1 MRIKKS
7 SLGVVLGLVLVVGL
21 VVAEMVWA
29 AVPTTTVEKARNAT
43 VLVATQNENNSMGNG
58 FGSGVVISE
67 TGIVLTNYHV
77 IHRAETIRVWF
88 YDPTDSNYSFAT
100 VIGIDPV
107 ADLALLQL
115 ELDPDSPP
123 PVYLEIEQEIP
134 TITEPV
140 VAIGHP
146 VGLQW
151 TVTTGSINHQERP
164 GKITPYVNV
173 IQHSAEI
180 NKGNSGGP
188 LINADGDIVGINT
201 YMLAPEGQWA
211 GVAYAI
217 RGDTVYDSVE
227 QMLEDGDVHYA
238 AFKIRLLNLSEFLAK
253 GIVKEYPDEKDIP
266 NTFGLIAIGV
276 EEEDWAYERGVRSFD
291 TFVAV
296 EGFPI
301 NTLYDLKKIIKGYRP
316 GDMVTVIYIRDSHFR
331 IMDYE
336 LGAIEFDEYLDFY
349 DKKMVDRF
357 DKPKPKEEEKEE
369 RPTPPPKK
377 STIPPQLEPEEE
389 TPAPEEEEQSLRPI
403 PQPPQLE
410 RNE

>member
-1 MRIKKS
+1 MKIKKGS
-7 SLGVVLGLVLVVGL
+7 WAVILGLIVVCALVL
-21 VVAEMVWA
+21 AENVWGDI
-29 AVPTTTVEKARNAT
+29 PTATVEKARDAT
-43 VLVATQNENNSMGNG
+43 VLVATQNKDNQMGNG
-58 FGSGVVISE
+58 FGSGVLISE

-77 IHRAETIRVWF
+77 IHRAEVIRVWF
-88 YDPTDSNYSFAT
+88 YDPNDSNYSYAK

-115 ELDPDSPP
+115 ELDPDLPP
-123 PVYLEIEQEIP
+123 TVYLEIEQETPVIA
-134 TITEPV
+134 EPV

-188 LINADGDIVGINT
+188 LINANGDIVGINT
-201 YMLAPEGQWA
+201 YMLSPDGQWA

-227 QMLEDGDVHYA
+227 QMLEDGEVTYA
-238 AFKIRLLNLSEFLAK
+238 AFKIRLINLSEFVVK
-253 GIVKEYPDEKDIP
+253 GIAKEYPDEKDVP
-266 NTFGLIAIGV
+266 NTFGLIALGV
-276 EEEDWAYERGVRSFD
+276 EEEDYAYEHGVRNFD
-291 TFVAV
+291 TFVAI

-336 LGAIEFDEYLDFY
+336 LGAIEFDDYLDFY
-349 DKKMVDRF
+349 DKRMVEKF
-357 DKPKPKEEEKEE
+357 EKEEPKEEEK
-369 RPTPPPKK
+369 RLPPPPKR

-389 TPAPEEEEQSLRPI
+389 TPK
-403 PQPPQLE
+403 PPQLE

>member
-1 MRIKKS
+1 MKIKKGS
-7 SLGVVLGLVLVVGL
+7 WAVIIGLVIVCSLVL
-21 VVAEMVWA
+21 AEAVWGDI
-29 AVPTTTVEKARNAT
+29 PTATVEKARDAT
-43 VLVATQNENNSMGNG
+43 VLVATQNKSNQMGNG
-58 FGSGVVISE
+58 FGTGVLISE

-77 IHRAETIRVWF
+77 IHRAEIIRVWY
-88 YDPTDSNYSFAT
+88 YDPTDSNYSYAK

-115 ELDPDSPP
+115 ELDPDTPP
-123 PVYLEIEQEIP
+123 PVYLEIEREVPVIA
-134 TITEPV
+134 EAV

-151 TVTTGSINHQERP
+151 SVTTGSINHQERP
-164 GKITPYVNV
+164 GKITPYVNI

-188 LINADGDIVGINT
+188 LINANGDIVGINT

-217 RGDTVYDSVE
+217 RGDTVYASVE
-227 QMLEDGDVHYA
+227 QMLEDGDVTYA

-253 GIVKEYPDEKDIP
+253 GIAKEYPEEEDIP

-276 EEEDWAYERGVRSFD
+276 EEDDHAYEQGVRSFD
-291 TFVAV
+291 TFVAI

-301 NTLYDLKKIIKGYRP
+301 NTLYDLKKVIKGYKS

-336 LGAIEFDEYLDFY
+336 LGQIEFDEYLDFY
-349 DKKMVDRF
+349 DERMVDKF
-357 DKPKPKEEEKEE
+357 DKQAPKEEEV
-369 RPTPPPKK
+369 RPTPPPKRAL
-377 STIPPQLEPEEE
+377 IPPPEAEPEEE
-389 TPAPEEEEQSLRPI
+389 TPEPEEEEQGLRPI
-403 PQPPQLE
+403 PKPPQLDDDE
-410 RNE
+410 

>member
-1 MRIKKS
+1 MKFKRSNIAII
-7 SLGVVLGLVLVVGL
+7 GALVLIGL
-21 VVAEMVWA
+21 LVFVAEVKSD
-29 AVPTTTVEKARNAT
+29 VPTVTVEKARNAT
-43 VLVATQNENNSMGNG
+43 VLVATQNENNKMGNG
-58 FGSGVVISE
+58 FGSGVLISE

-77 IHRAETIRVWF
+77 IHRADVIRVWF

-115 ELDPDSPP
+115 ELDPDLPP
-123 PVYLEIEQEIP
+123 PVYLKIEQETPVIA
-134 TITEPV
+134 EPV

-151 TVTTGSINHQERP
+151 TVTTGTINHQERP
-164 GKITPYVNV
+164 GKITPYVNI

-188 LINADGDIVGINT
+188 LINANGDIVGINT

-227 QMLEDGDVHYA
+227 QMLEDGDVAYA
-238 AFKIRLLNLSEFLAK
+238 AFKIRLLNLSEFLVK
-253 GIVKEYPDEKDIP
+253 GITKEYPDEKDVP
-266 NTFGLIAIGV
+266 NTFGLIAIEV
-276 EEEDWAYERGVRSFD
+276 NEEDWAYERGVRSFD

-301 NTLYDLKKIIKGYRP
+301 NTLIDLKKIIKGYRP
-316 GDMVTVIYIRDSHFR
+316 GDMVTVIYIRDKHFR

-336 LGAIEFDEYLDFY
+336 LGQIEFDEYLDFY

-357 DKPKPKEEEKEE
+357 DKEKPKEEKKKQ
-369 RPTPPPKK
+369 PPPHKRL
-377 STIPPQLEPEEE
+377 PPQLEK
-389 TPAPEEEEQSLRPI
+389 
-403 PQPPQLE
+403 PQE
-410 RNE
+410 KEDSD